1 MIQGNL
7 KDTDIT
13 ISSKL
18 GQWPILSVIGLGL
31 YRYSLELSLGNRSI
45 DYIDIVSQILSEIIL
60 TYHEVL
66 STQ

>member
-31 YRYSLELSLGNRSI
+31 YRYSLELSLGSRSI
-45 DYIDIVSQILSEIIL
+45 DYIEIVSQMWSEIIL
-60 TYHEVL
+60 TYHKIL
-66 STQ
+66 SNQ

>member
-31 YRYSLELSLGNRSI
+31 YRYSLELSLGSRSI
-45 DYIDIVSQILSEIIL
+45 DYIEIVSQMLSEIIL
-60 TYHEVL
+60 TYHKIL